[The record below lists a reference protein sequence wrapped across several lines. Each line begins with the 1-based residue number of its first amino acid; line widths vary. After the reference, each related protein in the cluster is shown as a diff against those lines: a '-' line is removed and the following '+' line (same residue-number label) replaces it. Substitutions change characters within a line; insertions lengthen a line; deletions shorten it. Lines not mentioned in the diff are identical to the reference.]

1 MCGVEILNWF
11 DQKRG
16 APSKNRHWGE
26 RGGRLRIENEK
37 TKEHEKTQSILP
49 SPIDIHKPNKNP
61 NRTHRKASI
70 PIPQYRTL
78 SLMISY
84 PVEP

>member
-1 MCGVEILNWF
+1 VGVEILNWF

-16 APSKNRHWGE
+16 APSKTGIGEKGGPIANRE
-26 RGGRLRIENEK
+26 RK
-37 TKEHEKTQSILP
+37 DQEHEKTQSILP